1 MHALTHFVLNKF
13 KPKFTLKF
21 TLSLNFAPNL
31 AKFRAQK
38 PKFKLKFTLK
48 FKLKPAPHLN
58 FSLTMPLI
66 LSPFIHAQAKLIIT
80 LRACWGKFGA
90 DYVAHKEI

>member
-1 MHALTHFVLNKF
+1 MHAWTHFVLNKF

-21 TLSLNFAPNL
+21 TLSLNFALNFT
-31 AKFRAQK
+31 KFRAQK

-48 FKLKPAPHLN
+48 FKLKTAPHLN

-80 LRACWGKFGA
+80 LRACWGEFGA
-90 DYVAHKEI
+90 DYVAHKKI

>member
-1 MHALTHFVLNKF
+1 MHALTHFVSSKI

-21 TLSLNFAPNL
+21 TLFLNFALNF

-38 PKFKLKFTLK
+38 PKFKLNFTLK
-48 FKLKPAPHLN
+48 FKLKSAPHLN

-66 LSPFIHAQAKLIIT
+66 LCPFIHAQAKLIIT
-80 LRACWGKFGA
+80 LRACRGEFGA

>member
-1 MHALTHFVLNKF
+1 MHALTHFMQSKF

-21 TLSLNFAPNL
+21 THSLNFALNF

-38 PKFKLKFTLK
+38 PKFKLKFTLN
-48 FKLKPAPHLN
+48 FKLKSVPHLN
-58 FSLTMPLI
+58 FSLKMPLI
-66 LSPFIHAQAKLIIT
+66 LCPFIHAQAKLIIT
-80 LRACWGKFGA
+80 LRACRGEFGA

>member
-1 MHALTHFVLNKF
+1 MHALTHFVSSKF

-21 TLSLNFAPNL
+21 TLSLNFTLNF

-38 PKFKLKFTLK
+38 SKFKLKFTLK
-48 FKLKPAPHLN
+48 LRLKPAPHLN

-90 DYVAHKEI
+90 DYIAHKEI

>member
-1 MHALTHFVLNKF
+1 MHALTHFMQSKF

-21 TLSLNFAPNL
+21 TLSLNFVLNL

-38 PKFKLKFTLK
+38 PKIKLKFTLK
-48 FKLKPAPHLN
+48 FKLKPAPRLN
-58 FSLTMPLI
+58 FSLKTPLI
-66 LSPFIHAQAKLIIT
+66 LCPFIHAQAKFIIT
-80 LRACWGKFGA
+80 LRACRGEFGA

>member
-13 KPKFTLKF
+13 KPKFTL
-21 TLSLNFAPNL
+21 SLNFALNF

-38 PKFKLKFTLK
+38 PKIKLKFTLK

-58 FSLTMPLI
+58 FLLKIPLI
-66 LSPFIHAQAKLIIT
+66 LCPFIHAQAELIIT
-80 LRACWGKFGA
+80 LRACRGEFGA

>member
-1 MHALTHFVLNKF
+1 MHALTHFVSSKF
-13 KPKFTLKF
+13 KPKFTL
-21 TLSLNFAPNL
+21 SLNFVLNF

-48 FKLKPAPHLN
+48 FKLKSVPHLN

-66 LSPFIHAQAKLIIT
+66 LCPFIHAQAKLIIT

>member
-1 MHALTHFVLNKF
+1 MHALTHFVSSKI

-21 TLSLNFAPNL
+21 TLSLNFALNF

-48 FKLKPAPHLN
+48 FKLKSVPHLN
-58 FSLTMPLI
+58 FSLKIPLI
-66 LSPFIHAQAKLIIT
+66 LCPFIHAQAKLIIT
-80 LRACWGKFGA
+80 LRACWGEFGA

>member
-21 TLSLNFAPNL
+21 TLSLDFALNF

-38 PKFKLKFTLK
+38 PKFKLNFTLK
-48 FKLKPAPHLN
+48 FRLKSAPHLN

-66 LSPFIHAQAKLIIT
+66 LCPFIHAQAKLIIT
-80 LRACWGKFGA
+80 LRACWVEFGA
-90 DYVAHKEI
+90 DYVAYKKI

>member
-1 MHALTHFVLNKF
+1 MHAWTHFVLNKF

-21 TLSLNFAPNL
+21 TLSLNFALNL

-48 FKLKPAPHLN
+48 FRLKTAPHLN

-66 LSPFIHAQAKLIIT
+66 LCPFIHAQAKLIIT

>member
-1 MHALTHFVLNKF
+1 MHALTHFVSSKF
-13 KPKFTLKF
+13 KPKFTRKF
-21 TLSLNFAPNL
+21 TLSLNFALNF

-58 FSLTMPLI
+58 FSLKTPLI
-66 LSPFIHAQAKLIIT
+66 LCPFIHAQAKLIIT

-90 DYVAHKEI
+90 DYIAHKEI

>member
-1 MHALTHFVLNKF
+1 MHALTHFMQSKF

-21 TLSLNFAPNL
+21 TLSLNFVLNF
-31 AKFRAQK
+31 AKFRTQK

-48 FKLKPAPHLN
+48 FKLKPAPRLN

-66 LSPFIHAQAKLIIT
+66 LCPFIHAQAKLIIT
-80 LRACWGKFGA
+80 LRACWGEFGA
-90 DYVAHKEI
+90 DYVAYKKI